1 MHIQALDRSTVR
13 PERVRESMRADL
25 LAELRDAEGKLRALG
40 LH

>member
-13 PERVRESMRADL
+13 PERVRESMRTDL
-25 LAELRDAEGKLRALG
+25 LAELRDAEGKLRSLG